1 MPLITDAYCSLEALQ
16 KETGNSDEDL
26 ESWFEECIISASR
39 WIDDYCYTDFLAHD
53 YSVNGYTLASAEAV
67 GGELFVPW
75 PIQTLE
81 EVKSGDLVVHESLY
95 EWVVGKRSIRLLD
108 GSNWIA
114 KNQPRHNS
122 LGYGMGYEIA
132 RVGYA
137 MPLVVKGEFG
147 YSEPPRAVQTA
158 CCRIAAAWSHEKR
171 REKVAMDGTRTSL
184 LDERIPEE
192 ATMLLKR
199 FRRLIN

>member
-1 MPLITDAYCSLEALQ
+1 MSLITDAYCSLEALQ

-26 ESWFEECIISASR
+26 VDWFEECIIAASR
-39 WIDDYCYTDFLAHD
+39 WIDDYCYCDFLSHD
-53 YSVNGYTLASAEAV
+53 YSTNGYTIVSSDAV
-67 GGELFVPW
+67 GDQIFVPW
-75 PIQTLE
+75 VIQSLS
-81 EVKSGDLVVHESLY
+81 EVKSGDLVIDSSLY
-95 EWVVGKRSIRLLD
+95 EWSVGKRSIRLLD

-114 KNQPRHNS
+114 KNQPRYNS

-137 MPLVVKGEFG
+137 MPLVVKGVFG
-147 YSEPPRAVQTA
+147 YAEPPRAVQTA

-171 REKVAMDGTRTSL
+171 REKMAMDGTRTSL

-192 ATMLLKR
+192 STMLLKR
-199 FRRLIN
+199 FRRLVN